1 MHTRQSH
8 PTTTLAHTNDDPC
21 DNWQSI
27 GNFVRLDA
35 ERVRKA
41 VEYNAM
47 CDDIA
52 ADDNFVF
59 VTTYTRFG
67 A

>member
-8 PTTTLAHTNDDPC
+8 TTKTAAHTNDDPC

-27 GNFVRLDA
+27 GSVIRLDA
-35 ERVRKA
+35 DRVRKA

-52 ADDNFVF
+52 NDDDFVF
-59 VTTYTRFG
+59 VSTFTRFG
-67 A
+67 G

>member
-8 PTTTLAHTNDDPC
+8 QTTTLAHTNDDPC
-21 DNWQSI
+21 DNWQAI
-27 GNFVRLDA
+27 GSFIRLDA

-41 VEYNAM
+41 VEYDAM
-47 CDDIA
+47 CEEIA

-59 VTTYTRFG
+59 LSTFTRFG
-67 A
+67 G